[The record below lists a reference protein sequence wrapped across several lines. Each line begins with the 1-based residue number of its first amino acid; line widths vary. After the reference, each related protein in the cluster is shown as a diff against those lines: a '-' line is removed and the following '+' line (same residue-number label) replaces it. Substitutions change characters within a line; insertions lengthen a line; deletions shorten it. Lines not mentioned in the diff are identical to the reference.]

1 MALVRLALR
10 RPYTIAVL
18 SLLILLLGFLSVKRM
33 IVDFF
38 PKIDIPV
45 VFVGWNYP
53 GLSAEEMERRVVI
66 ISERAYSTTVNGIE
80 RIESYCIPGTGLV
93 KVFFHECADLGQAI
107 APDQLRSTARRCASC
122 RLASLRQS

>member
-1 MALVRLALR
+1 MMALVRLALR

-18 SLLILLLGFLSVKRM
+18 SLLVLLLGGLSAYRM

-38 PKIDIPV
+38 PRIEIPV

-66 ISERAYSTTVNGIE
+66 ISERASSNSGAARYE
-80 RIESYCIPGTGLV
+80 R
-93 KVFFHECADLGQAI
+93 
-107 APDQLRSTARRCASC
+107 
-122 RLASLRQS
+122 